1 VPIVGP
7 VVVLGYL
14 ATVTV
19 AALEGAIL
27 VGGVSAIAA
36 GLYGLGIPRDSV
48 LEYETAIEA
57 DSFLVMAH
65 DTPGRVA
72 LAKGILEMADAQQV
86 DVHAG
91 DASAAP
97 GAEPALV
104 AG

>member
-1 VPIVGP
+1 VPLVGP
-7 VVVLGYL
+7 VIVLGYL
-14 ATVTV
+14 AAATV

-57 DSFLVMAH
+57 DAFLVMAH

-72 LAKGILEMADAQQV
+72 QAKDILDAADALKI
-86 DVHAG
+86 DIHAG
-91 DASAAP
+91 DD
-97 GAEPALV
+97 GATLSVEPA
-104 AG
+104 AAAA